1 MDISEAVR
9 QMKKKPAFSSN
20 VGMVLIHNG
29 TVRGRSRTDGKK
41 VTSLEVRPNQEKI
54 EDIRQDFLK
63 KTGIFDINI
72 EAREGRF
79 QPGEDLLFII
89 VAGDIREHVKPTLS
103 DLLEKIKT
111 EAIEKK
117 EILEE

>member
-1 MDISEAVR
+1 
-9 QMKKKPAFSSN
+9 
-20 VGMVLIHNG
+20 MVLIHNG
-29 TVRGRSRTDGKK
+29 TVRGRSRTDGEK

-54 EDIRQDFLK
+54 EEIRQDFLK

-103 DLLEKIKT
+103 DLLERIKT